1 VLLSYLKRH
10 AKIILMLCLFT
21 AVFAAVFSLYD
32 LPAEAVLYAALLC
45 LCVGAALFGVGYAR
59 WLRHH
64 RMLSSLAERAA
75 GLPDELPVPS
85 GALEEDYQDI
95 IRGLWS
101 EKARAEARFEAER
114 RDMADY
120 YGLWAH
126 QIKTPIAAMRLLLQQ
141 EESRRNAEPALEL
154 FKIEQY
160 VEMVLSY
167 VRLES
172 ESTDLVLRKCDL
184 DELIREAL
192 RKYARMF
199 ILKKIALD
207 FTGTGKT
214 VLTDE
219 KWLSF
224 VLEQLISNALK
235 YTPEGSVR
243 LYAEGDELI
252 IEDTGIGIRAED
264 LPRVFEKGFTG
275 YNGREDKK
283 STGIGLFLCRR
294 VCDRLGHRLSIES
307 AVGRGTTVR
316 VDLSAA
322 DTLLE

>member
-10 AKIILMLCLFT
+10 TKIILMLCLFA
-21 AVFAAVFSLYD
+21 AVFAGVFSLYD
-32 LPAEAVLYAALLC
+32 LPAEAVLYATLLC
-45 LCVGAALFGVGYAR
+45 LCIGAVLFGLGYAR

-64 RMLSSLAERAA
+64 RALSKLLNRMSN
-75 GLPDELPVPS
+75 LPDELPTPS
-85 GALEEDYQDI
+85 GALEEDYQNLV
-95 IRGLWS
+95 RGL
-101 EKARAEARFEAER
+101 RAELSRAESRFEAQR

-120 YGLWAH
+120 YSLWAH

-141 EESRRNAEPALEL
+141 KESRSGAELSLEL

-167 VRLES
+167 VRIDS
-172 ESTDLVLRKCDL
+172 ESTDLVLRRCSL

-199 ILKKIALD
+199 ILKKINLD
-207 FTGTGKT
+207 FVPTGKT

-219 KWLSF
+219 KWLLF
-224 VLEQLISNALK
+224 VLEQLLSNALK
-235 YTPEGSVR
+235 YTPEGSIR
-243 LYAEGDELI
+243 LYAEGDELVVA
-252 IEDTGIGIRAED
+252 DTGIGIRGED

-275 YNGREDKK
+275 YNGREERK

-294 VCDRLGHRLSIES
+294 VCGRLGHRLSIES
-307 AVGRGTTVR
+307 AVGRGTKAR
-316 VDLSAA
+316 LNLSSAES
-322 DTLLE
+322 LLE

>member
-1 VLLSYLKRH
+1 
-10 AKIILMLCLFT
+10 MLCLFA
-21 AVFAAVFSLYD
+21 AVFAGVFSLYD
-32 LPAEAVLYAALLC
+32 LPAEAVLYATLLC
-45 LCVGAALFGVGYAR
+45 LCIGAVLFGLGYAR

-64 RMLSSLAERAA
+64 RALSKLLNRMSN
-75 GLPDELPVPS
+75 LPDELPTPS
-85 GALEEDYQDI
+85 GALEEDYQNI
-95 IRGLWS
+95 LRGLWA
-101 EKARAEARFEAER
+101 ELKRAESSFEAER

-126 QIKTPIAAMRLLLQQ
+126 QIKTPIAGMRLLLQQ
-141 EESRRNAEPALEL
+141 EEGRRNAELALEL

-167 VRLES
+167 VRLGS
-172 ESTDLVLRKCDL
+172 ESTDLVLRCCSL

-199 ILKKIALD
+199 ILKKLALD
-207 FTGTGKT
+207 FTPTGKM

-243 LYAEGDELI
+243 LYCEGDDLV

-275 YNGREDKK
+275 YNGREDRNP
-283 STGIGLFLCRR
+283 TGMGFF
-294 VCDRLGHRLSIES
+294 
-307 AVGRGTTVR
+307 
-316 VDLSAA
+316 SAA
-322 DTLLE
+322 ASATGWGTGSRSLQRWGKARRCAWICVSRTRFRNDIPYLAKM